1 MGSMMQKKTKWISTI
16 KHVVRLQQWT
26 VQMQDQQTSGSTV
39 TNKKNVLNHR
49 TFLLY
54 IINFTQSLAFL
65 IKIWYNNLWLCCDS
79 FFAQMVVLINNSH
92 RVIND
97 LTLMAFLNMLLIR
110 NTSLDFMGMQRINHL
125 MLIRKVLI
133 IKVLLLYLRKG
144 VVLLWIASIYKMIL
158 KNMIMK

>member
-1 MGSMMQKKTKWISTI
+1 MGSMMQKKTKEISTI

-65 IKIWYNNLWLCCDS
+65 IKI
-79 FFAQMVVLINNSH
+79 
-92 RVIND
+92 
-97 LTLMAFLNMLLIR
+97 
-110 NTSLDFMGMQRINHL
+110 
-125 MLIRKVLI
+125 
-133 IKVLLLYLRKG
+133 
-144 VVLLWIASIYKMIL
+144 
-158 KNMIMK
+158 